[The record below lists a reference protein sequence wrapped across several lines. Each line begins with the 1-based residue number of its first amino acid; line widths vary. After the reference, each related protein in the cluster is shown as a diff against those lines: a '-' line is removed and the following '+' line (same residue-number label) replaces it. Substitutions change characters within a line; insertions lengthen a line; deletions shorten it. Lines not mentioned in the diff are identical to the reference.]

1 MEFQLKVF
9 MKIVLSFISVLN
21 YNFGIVWK
29 VSGVEVLITLKALK
43 ELTLQNQNSV
53 VPTYTKFL
61 VMLNFR

>member
-29 VSGVEVLITLKALK
+29 VCGVEVLITLKALK

-53 VPTYTKFL
+53 VSTYTIF
-61 VMLNFR
+61 FGYA